1 MVHMGVIRGSL
12 RIPYALR
19 RVPEEAFSQVIPI
32 PEVPLAGDIVL
43 ARLEKIGKNA
53 RLELASGRPCTLH
66 RGDLLAVVF
75 GNRYATNQFEGYA
88 RRSGDSCDLLSMGGL
103 CGLVESRHAGIPEPN
118 RLSLLG
124 ALADPGGRMLR
135 LADYSLGLAVAATS
149 PGPRVV
155 AVCGSSMDA
164 GKTYTA
170 MSLIR
175 GLRRQGARV
184 AGMKLTGTA
193 AGRDTWS
200 MLDAGAVPAL
210 DFTDGGY
217 PSTFLLPV
225 DEILD
230 LFQLLLSQ
238 ASAQRAEWVVV
249 EIADGLLERETS
261 ALLQNRAFV
270 QSVDAW
276 VFAAGDPLSAEAG
289 VRRLRGW
296 NIEPVAISGLV
307 SMSPLGMREVQEAVG
322 LSCTTSEEL
331 QAGSLN
337 PRLCE
342 AAEARVAV
350 EATCPARI
358 R

>member
-1 MVHMGVIRGSL
+1 MALIGELRRSL

-19 RVPEEAFSQVIPI
+19 RVSLEDFAQVIPL
-32 PEVPLAGDIVL
+32 PEVPQAGDIAL

-53 RLELASGRPCTLH
+53 RLELASGRACTLH
-66 RGDLLAVVF
+66 RGDVLAVVF

-88 RRSGDSCDLLSMGGL
+88 RRNGDACDLLSMGGL
-103 CGLVESRHAGIPEPN
+103 CGLVESRHAGIAEPS
-118 RLSLLG
+118 RLTLLG
-124 ALADPGGRMLR
+124 AAADAEGRMLR
-135 LADYSLGLAVAATS
+135 LADYGVGPVVPASS
-149 PGPRVV
+149 PRII

-175 GLRRQGARV
+175 GLRQSGVPV
-184 AGMKLTGTA
+184 AGLKLTGTA

-200 MLDAGAVPAL
+200 MLDAGASPAL

-225 DEILD
+225 EEIVD
-230 LFQLLLSQ
+230 LFQVLLSH
-238 ASAQRAEWVVV
+238 ASADGAEWVVV

-261 ALLQNRAFV
+261 ALLQNRTFV

-289 VRRLRGW
+289 VRLLRRW
-296 NIEPVAISGLV
+296 NIEAAAVSGLV
-307 SMSPLGMREVQEAVG
+307 TMSPLGMREVQEAVG
-322 LSCTTSEEL
+322 LACLTADEL
-331 QAGSLN
+331 QAGRLN
-337 PRLCE
+337 ARLFQS
-342 AAEARVAV
+342 ADLRVPV
-350 EATCPARI
+350 EAP
-358 R
+358 

>member
-1 MVHMGVIRGSL
+1 
-12 RIPYALR
+12 
-19 RVPEEAFSQVIPI
+19 
-32 PEVPLAGDIVL
+32 
-43 ARLEKIGKNA
+43 
-53 RLELASGRPCTLH
+53 
-66 RGDLLAVVF
+66 
-75 GNRYATNQFEGYA
+75 
-88 RRSGDSCDLLSMGGL
+88 
-103 CGLVESRHAGIPEPN
+103 
-118 RLSLLG
+118 
-124 ALADPGGRMLR
+124 
-135 LADYSLGLAVAATS
+135 
-149 PGPRVV
+149 
-155 AVCGSSMDA
+155 
-164 GKTYTA
+164 
-170 MSLIR
+170 
-175 GLRRQGARV
+175 
-184 AGMKLTGTA
+184 
-193 AGRDTWS
+193 